1 MNLILIIIFAMTL
14 LYIAVANRLFFYI
27 KLLALQGL
35 VLFGMA
41 YLELRSIDVYN
52 LLFILLETLVVKAIV
67 IPLFLVRIIKRNKIT
82 REAEPYVS
90 DFMSLVAVTL
100 GIILGVVLAHRVSS
114 DYSQTL
120 FLAGSIAGIF
130 AGIFIIVTR
139 RKIITHIMGYMVL
152 ENGIFVL
159 ALAAGSEMPMLVNA
173 GILLDIFTSVLVLGV
188 FANKIGDVFRDIEIG
203 KLAKLRD

>member
-14 LYIAVANRLFFYI
+14 LYLSVANRLFSYI
-27 KLLALQGL
+27 KLLVLQGL

-41 YLELRSIDVYN
+41 YLELKSIDLPN
-52 LLFILLETLVVKAIV
+52 LLFILVETLVVKAIV
-67 IPLFLVRIIKRNKIT
+67 IPLFLVRIIRKNRIT
-82 REAEPYVS
+82 RETEPYVS
-90 DFMSLVAVTL
+90 DFLSLVTVTL
-100 GIILGVVLAHRVSS
+100 GIVLAVILAHRVSAN
-114 DYSQTL
+114 YGQTL
-120 FLAGSIAGIF
+120 FLAGSIAGMF

-159 ALAAGSEMPMLVNA
+159 ALAAGSEMPMAVNA

-203 KLAKLRD
+203 KLSKLRD

>member
-1 MNLILIIIFAMTL
+1 
-14 LYIAVANRLFFYI
+14 
-27 KLLALQGL
+27 
-35 VLFGMA
+35 
-41 YLELRSIDVYN
+41 
-52 LLFILLETLVVKAIV
+52 
-67 IPLFLVRIIKRNKIT
+67 
-82 REAEPYVS
+82 
-90 DFMSLVAVTL
+90 MSLVAVTL